1 MSRHLRAGDLAGRYG
16 GEEFVLVLPG
26 SNMIGARI
34 AAERIRKALES
45 TVVDTEHG
53 LLKVTASFGGASV
66 CGPGCAG
73 TRDALFA
80 RADAALYEAKGAG
93 RNRVVVADPAHAPA
107 AE

>member
-1 MSRHLRAGDLAGRYG
+1 
-16 GEEFVLVLPG
+16 
-26 SNMIGARI
+26 MIGARI

-73 TRDALFA
+73 TRDTLFA
-80 RADAALYEAKGAG
+80 RADSALYEAKAAG